1 MKRYSFIRNRK
12 YAFAFSIALSIF
24 FGIMLVINGI
34 ALDIN
39 FKGGTRIMIETV
51 DEVDPNRAEDLIEN
65 AIGKDIAAS
74 VMKTYSGNDEAENR
88 TVNMLRIDIAGN
100 EPLTPEEEN
109 KVKEI
114 ISQNFNV
121 LLNSP
126 HNENVSITPNIGRES
141 LQKGVLAVIISIA
154 LILLY
159 VTWRFRTIGGF
170 SAATCGIL
178 ALFHDVGIMFGVYIA
193 LKIPLND
200 IFVAT
205 VLTVIG
211 YSINDTVI
219 IYDRIRE
226 NTKLMSKSD
235 LGSIVDVSIH
245 QSLSRSINTMVTT
258 LIAITVLMVYSAA
271 NNISSLIDFS
281 FSLFIGV
288 ITGSYSSIFIAAPLW
303 VFWNERKQ
311 KMALQKQ

>member
-1 MKRYSFIRNRK
+1 MKKYSFIKNRK
-12 YAFAFSIALSIF
+12 YAFAFSIALFAF

-39 FKGGTRIMIETV
+39 FKGGTRIMIETI
-51 DEVDPNRAEDLIEN
+51 DEVDPNRAEDLVEN

-74 VMKTYSGNDEAENR
+74 VMKTYSGNDEAGNR

-121 LLNSP
+121 VLNSP
-126 HNENVSITPNIGRES
+126 HNENVSITPTIGKES
-141 LQKGVLAVIISIA
+141 LQRGILAVVISVI

-159 VTWRFRTIGGF
+159 VTWRFSTIGGF

-178 ALFHDVGIMFGVYIA
+178 ALFHDVGGMFGVYIA
-193 LKIPLND
+193 MKIPLND

-226 NTKLMSKSD
+226 NTRLMSKSD

-245 QSLSRSINTMVTT
+245 QSLSRSINTLVTT
-258 LIAITVLMVYSAA
+258 LIAIVTLLVFSAT
-271 NNISSLIDFS
+271 NNISSLINFS
-281 FSLFIGV
+281 FSLLIGV
-288 ITGSYSSIFIAAPLW
+288 ITGAYSSIFIAAPLW
-303 VFWNERKQ
+303 VLWKERSQ
-311 KMALQKQ
+311 KAALQKQ